1 MKKVTCF
8 YMNGCPYC
16 RNANKA
22 YEEILYDHPEYK
34 AIEIKKIN
42 EVQEAALADT
52 YDYYYVPTFYVDDKK
67 VYECSPKDNY
77 DVIKQHVEAV
87 LKSAFN
93 Q

>member
-1 MKKVTCF
+1 MKKVTWF

-22 YEEILYDHPEYK
+22 YEDILNDHPEYK

-52 YDYYYVPTFYVDDKK
+52 YDYYYVPTFYV
-67 VYECSPKDNY
+67 
-77 DVIKQHVEAV
+77 
-87 LKSAFN
+87 
-93 Q
+93 